1 MVKCG
6 HDKNKRNKGRNFD
19 ASEKNSI
26 NNEKNKRNYNKF
38 KIAVG

>member
-6 HDKNKRNKGRNFD
+6 HDKNKRNKARNFD

-26 NNEKNKRNYNKF
+26 NNKKKRNYNKF
-38 KIAVG
+38 QIAVG